1 MKKQLSI
8 MAAVTFLLASC
19 GSSKNVENDTKLYSA
34 SERAMQADNS
44 EKETSNRSMED
55 TNSSTNSGGLVA
67 QTNGSTGAMNNV
79 QANSTVKSPG
89 LDYTQMYMD
98 LEMNDDQIRTFR
110 SAMED
115 FQKKRVNMPNGE
127 MLGSMESER
136 KRQLE
141 LILTDEQLAKYKDW
155 QVENDN

>member
-8 MAAVTFLLASC
+8 MAAVAFLLASC

-34 SERAMQADNS
+34 SERAMQSS
-44 EKETSNRSMED
+44 EANKETSDMSMDD
-55 TNSSTNSGGLVA
+55 TDSSANTSAVVA
-67 QTNGSTGAMNNV
+67 QTNGSTGSMNNV
-79 QANSTVKSPG
+79 QANSSVNNPAM
-89 LDYTQMYMD
+89 DYEQMYMD
-98 LEMNDDQIRTFR
+98 LEMDDDQIRTFR

-136 KRQLE
+136 TRQLE
-141 LILTDEQLAKYKDW
+141 MILSDEQLAKYKNW
-155 QVENDN
+155 QVDNNN